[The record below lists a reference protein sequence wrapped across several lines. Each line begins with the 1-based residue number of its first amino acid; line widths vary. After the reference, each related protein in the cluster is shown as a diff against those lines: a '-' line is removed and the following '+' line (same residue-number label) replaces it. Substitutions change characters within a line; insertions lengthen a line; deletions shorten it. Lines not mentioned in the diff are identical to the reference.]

1 VAGLVRQQKRAQV
14 KSASRV
20 QENLARKNWQ
30 ENLAGKFSSR
40 SRKSSQPP
48 NSPFV
53 AGEQS
58 RRRAHWKSPKSSI
71 SWHHNASRLRH
82 PADLAAEIPG
92 YRVIRTSWAASV
104 HADFLAVPDTNLS
117 DC

>member
-1 VAGLVRQQKRAQV
+1 VRAGKFG
-14 KSASRV
+14 K
-20 QENLARKNWQ
+20 
-30 ENLAGKFSSR
+30 ENLAGKPSRKTWQENFHSR

-71 SWHHNASRLRH
+71 SWDHNASRLRH

-92 YRVIRTSWAASV
+92 YRVIRTSWAASA